1 MYSVI
6 IVEDDP
12 MVASINRQY
21 VELEP
26 SFSVKQSF
34 KSGQDALSW
43 LSREEADLIILD
55 YYMPLMTGKEFIDRL
70 HSMGKAPSVIM
81 VTSASDS
88 VIVQDLLSRGV
99 LDYLVKPFERSR
111 FRQALSRF
119 AQTRSCLDG
128 SPELNQAEIDRLLS
142 HMQPSSSSF
151 QTELAKGLSE
161 TTLNLIRNFLQ
172 NRPGEFF
179 SSEQIAEQ
187 VCLSRITIRR
197 YVNYMLEMGEIISS
211 VDYQTGGRPS
221 IKYTCSCHVL

>member
-34 KSGQDALSW
+34 KSGQDALSR

-88 VIVQDLLSRGV
+88 AIVQELLSRGV

>member
-34 KSGQDALSW
+34 KSGQDALSC

-55 YYMPLMTGKEFIDRL
+55 YHMPLMTGKEFIDRL

-88 VIVQDLLSRGV
+88 AIVQELLSRGV

-142 HMQPSSSSF
+142 HMQPSSSF

-187 VCLSRITIRR
+187 VFLSRITIRR

>member
-88 VIVQDLLSRGV
+88 AIVQDLLSRGV

-179 SSEQIAEQ
+179 SSE
-187 VCLSRITIRR
+187 
-197 YVNYMLEMGEIISS
+197 
-211 VDYQTGGRPS
+211 
-221 IKYTCSCHVL
+221 

>member
-26 SFSVKQSF
+26 SFSVNQIF

-43 LSREEADLIILD
+43 LSREEVDLIILD
-55 YYMPLMTGKEFIDRL
+55 YYMPLMTGQEFIDRL

-81 VTSASDS
+81 VTSAGDS
-88 VIVQDLLSRGV
+88 AIVQELLSRGV

-142 HMQPSSSSF
+142 HAQPASPSC

-161 TTLNLIRNFLQ
+161 TTLTLIRNFLKS
-172 NRPGEFF
+172 RPGELF

-187 VCLSRITIRR
+187 VHLSRITIRR
-197 YVNYMLEMGEIISS
+197 YMNYMLEIGEIVSS

-221 IKYTCSCHVL
+221 IKYTCSGHVL

>member
-81 VTSASDS
+81 VTSA
-88 VIVQDLLSRGV
+88 IVQDLLSRGV

>member
-88 VIVQDLLSRGV
+88 AIVQDLLSRGV

-142 HMQPSSSSF
+142 HMQPPSSF

>member
-26 SFSVKQSF
+26 SFSVKQIF

-43 LSREEADLIILD
+43 LGREEADLIILD
-55 YYMPLMTGKEFIDRL
+55 YYMPLMTGKEFIDWL

-88 VIVQDLLSRGV
+88 AIVQELLSRGV

>member
-81 VTSASDS
+81 VTSA
-88 VIVQDLLSRGV
+88 IVQDLLSRGV

-142 HMQPSSSSF
+142 HMQPSSSF